1 MTDTKTSS
9 NNDNNLVD
17 SRFQNVP
24 EKLDQ
29 NTALSILVN
38 AVHVGQSR
46 GAWKL
51 EETEVLLRAIRAFV
65 RPSTEESA
73 ENN

>member
-1 MTDTKTSS
+1 MSENQNSENTG
-9 NNDNNLVD
+9 VD
-17 SRFQNVP
+17 ARFQNIP

-65 RPSTEESA
+65 RPKTEDGQ
-73 ENN
+73 

>member
-1 MTDTKTSS
+1 MPETNQ
-9 NNDNNLVD
+9 NNNEGHVVD
-17 SRFQNVP
+17 SRLQNIP
-24 EKLDQ
+24 EKIDQ

-65 RPSTEESA
+65 RQSTDESG
-73 ENN
+73 NNQ

>member
-1 MTDTKTSS
+1 MTDTKANT
-9 NNDNNLVD
+9 NDNNLVD
-17 SRFQNVP
+17 SRFMNVP

>member
-1 MTDTKTSS
+1 MPETNQNS
-9 NNDNNLVD
+9 NESNIVD
-17 SRFQNVP
+17 SRLQNIP
-24 EKLDQ
+24 EKIDQ

-65 RPSTEESA
+65 RPSSSES
-73 ENN
+73 END

>member
-1 MTDTKTSS
+1 M
-9 NNDNNLVD
+9 NDNSQTESQGID
-17 SRFQNVP
+17 ARFQNVP

-51 EETEVLLRAIRAFV
+51 EETEILLRAIRAFV
-65 RPSTEESA
+65 KPKQESD
-73 ENN
+73 E

>member
-1 MTDTKTSS
+1 MS
-9 NNDNNLVD
+9 DNKNSENTGVD
-17 SRFQNVP
+17 VRFQNVP
-24 EKLDQ
+24 EQLDQ

-65 RPSTEESA
+65 RPKTEE
-73 ENN
+73 E